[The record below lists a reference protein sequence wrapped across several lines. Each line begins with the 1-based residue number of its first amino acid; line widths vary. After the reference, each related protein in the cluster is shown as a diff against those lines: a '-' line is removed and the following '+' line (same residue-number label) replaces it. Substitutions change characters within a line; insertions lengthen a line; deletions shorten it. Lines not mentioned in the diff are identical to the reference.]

1 MREFMLRFLFA
12 GVLLVICKVGYA
24 QEEELLP
31 DSSSLAV
38 ELRLQLFVDD
48 LNYIEEDSRIS
59 LQFHDLSQLQ
69 LSLVNAYEWRI
80 NQVEAKFQAFSSRW
94 NTYFVAQQYEIAA
107 REDLMDRVAELD
119 VLKQAV
125 ADSLEVRKQVCAAL
139 RDFCEAEAF
148 IMRQDSAY
156 RRMYSRASKLS
167 LIGKTAPLLEK
178 LKASEQLRFAK
189 IEESY
194 GKVKTAVELVPA
206 LSSRAAVIDEQYIT
220 LKAMSEKITAMAY
233 KPFIQRIKD
242 YLLGFAA
249 VAIILLFFNLMI
261 SKFSAIRKTYKS
273 MQQYKKLMKSNE
285 SGNYPT
291 I

>member
-148 IMRQDSAY
+148 IMRQDSTY

-249 VAIILLFFNLMI
+249 VAIILLFFNLAVTRLVAV
-261 SKFSAIRKTYKS
+261 KKAYKS

>member
-1 MREFMLRFLFA
+1 MREIVLKFLFA
-12 GVLLVICKVGYA
+12 GILLAICKVGFA
-24 QEEELLP
+24 QDEELLP

-38 ELRLQLFVDD
+38 ELRIQLFLDD
-48 LNYIEEDSRIS
+48 LNYIEEDSRVY
-59 LQFHDLSQLQ
+59 LQFQNMSQMQ
-69 LSLVNAYEWRI
+69 PSLVSAYEWRI
-80 NQVEAKFQAFSSRW
+80 NQVEAKFQAFNSRW

-125 ADSLEVRKQVCAAL
+125 ADSLAARKQVCAAL
-139 RDFCEAEAF
+139 RDFFESESF
-148 IMRQDSAY
+148 IMCQDSAY

-178 LKASEQLRFAK
+178 LKASEQLQFAK
-189 IEESY
+189 IEEHY
-194 GKVKTAVELVPA
+194 GKVKAAVELVPA
-206 LSSRAAVIDEQYIT
+206 LASRAAAVDEQYIT
-220 LKAMSEKITAMAY
+220 LKAMSEKIKAMAY

-249 VAIILLFFNLMI
+249 VAILLLFFNLAVTRLVAV
-261 SKFSAIRKTYKS
+261 KKAYKS
-273 MQQYKKLMKSNE
+273 MQQYKKLMKINE
-285 SGNYPT
+285 NENYPT

>member
-1 MREFMLRFLFA
+1 MREFVLRFLFA
-12 GVLLVICKVGYA
+12 GILLAFCKVGFA

-80 NQVEAKFQAFSSRW
+80 NQVEARFQAFSSRW

-107 REDLMDRVAELD
+107 REELMDRVAELD

-125 ADSLEVRKQVCAAL
+125 ADSLEVRKQVCTAL

-148 IMRQDSAY
+148 IMCQDSAY

-189 IEESY
+189 IEENY

-206 LSSRAAVIDEQYIT
+206 LSSRAAAIDEQYIT
-220 LKAMSEKITAMAY
+220 LKAMSEKISAMAY

-261 SKFSAIRKTYKS
+261 SKFSAIRKNYKS

>member
-1 MREFMLRFLFA
+1 MR
-12 GVLLVICKVGYA
+12 
-24 QEEELLP
+24 EELLP

-249 VAIILLFFNLMI
+249 VAIILLFFNLAVTRLVAV
-261 SKFSAIRKTYKS
+261 KKAYKS

>member
-167 LIGKTAPLLEK
+167 LISKTAPLLEK

-249 VAIILLFFNLMI
+249 VAIILLFFNLAVTRLVAV
-261 SKFSAIRKTYKS
+261 KKAYKS

>member
-1 MREFMLRFLFA
+1 MLRFLFA

>member
-249 VAIILLFFNLMI
+249 VAIILLFFNLAVTRLVAV
-261 SKFSAIRKTYKS
+261 KKAYKS

>member
-1 MREFMLRFLFA
+1 MREIVLKFLFA
-12 GVLLVICKVGYA
+12 GILLAICKVGFA
-24 QEEELLP
+24 QDEELLP

-38 ELRLQLFVDD
+38 ELRIQLFLDD
-48 LNYIEEDSRIS
+48 LNYIEEDSRVY
-59 LQFHDLSQLQ
+59 LQFQNMSQMQ
-69 LSLVNAYEWRI
+69 PSLVSAYEWRI
-80 NQVEAKFQAFSSRW
+80 NQVEAKFQAFNSRW

-125 ADSLEVRKQVCAAL
+125 ADSLAARKQVCVAL
-139 RDFCEAEAF
+139 RDFFESESF
-148 IMRQDSAY
+148 IMCQDSAY

-189 IEESY
+189 IEANY
-194 GKVKTAVELVPA
+194 GKVKAAVELVPA
-206 LSSRAAVIDEQYIT
+206 LSSRAAAIDEQYIT
-220 LKAMSEKITAMAY
+220 LKAMSEKIQAMAY

-249 VAIILLFFNLMI
+249 VAILLLFFNLAVTRFVAV
-261 SKFSAIRKTYKS
+261 KKAYKS
-273 MQQYKKLMKSNE
+273 MQQYKKLMKTNENE
-285 SGNYPT
+285 SYPT

>member
-148 IMRQDSAY
+148 IMRQDSTY

>member
-1 MREFMLRFLFA
+1 MLRFLFA

-249 VAIILLFFNLMI
+249 VAIILLFFNLAVTRLVAV
-261 SKFSAIRKTYKS
+261 KKAYKS

>member
-48 LNYIEEDSRIS
+48 LNYIEEDSRVS

-249 VAIILLFFNLMI
+249 VAIILLFFNLAVTRLVAV
-261 SKFSAIRKTYKS
+261 KKAYKS